1 MSTPALRYWLV
12 ESGSGRDVGSGIV
25 TPEAV
30 LLEFETAGVGSR
42 TAGELIDVAIQV
54 AALFAMALAAGALSG
69 AVGGTVAAIAVLI
82 LTFLIIIGYPVAF
95 ESLWNGRTPGKAA
108 LGLRVV
114 TVEGGPER
122 FRHGAIRA
130 IIGLFEL
137 WIFLGT
143 IAVVSVILT
152 RRDQRLGDL
161 TAGTIVLRERSASST
176 AATPV
181 SFPPPYGYDDYVASL
196 DVSAL
201 TAEQYGLIRSFLLRV
216 MDLTGPARSSLA
228 ATLGN
233 ETAVQVRHSPPPG
246 IHPEVFL
253 VCVASA
259 YQRRHGRT

>member
-1 MSTPALRYWLV
+1 MNTSQGPA
-12 ESGSGRDVGSGIV
+12 GGPGIV

-30 LLEFETAGVGSR
+30 LLEFATAGVGSR
-42 TAGELIDVAIQV
+42 TAAELIDVAIQV
-54 AALFAMALAAGALSG
+54 AALGVLALAAGALSG
-69 AVGGTVAAIAVLI
+69 AVGGTVAVIGVLVF
-82 LTFLIIIGYPVAF
+82 TFLIIVGYPVAF
-95 ESLWNGRTPGKAA
+95 EALWNGRTPGKAA

-122 FRHGAIRA
+122 FRHAAIRA
-130 IIGLFEL
+130 IIGVFEL

-161 TAGTIVLRERSASST
+161 TAGTIVLRERAASAT
-176 AATPV
+176 TTVPV
-181 SFPPPYGYDDYVASL
+181 SFPPPYGYEGYVASL

-201 TAEQYGLIRSFLLRV
+201 TAEQYGLIRTFLLRV
-216 MDLTGPARSSLA
+216 LDLTGPARASLA

-233 ETAVQVRHSPPPG
+233 QAASQVRHTPPPG